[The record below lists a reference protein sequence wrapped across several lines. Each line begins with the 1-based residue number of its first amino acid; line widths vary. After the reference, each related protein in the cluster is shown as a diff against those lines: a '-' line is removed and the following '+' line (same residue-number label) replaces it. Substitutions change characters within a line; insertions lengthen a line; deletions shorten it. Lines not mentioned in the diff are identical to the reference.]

1 MVETTTAEQTER
13 VKCFDANLV
22 VKQGEAVLVRVS
34 RRCSRQI
41 SSFLDLRF
49 LSGRW
54 KLLKLIEVN
63 VTDSSFKNKKL
74 SFSVLDRTKKNNSS
88 FARTEILQVI
98 FDGSSCDLSGLSLV
112 T

>member
-74 SFSVLDRTKKNNSS
+74 SFSVLDPTKKEQFIVCTNRNCASY
-88 FARTEILQVI
+88 LMV
-98 FDGSSCDLSGLSLV
+98 LV
-112 T
+112 VTCRAYL

>member
-41 SSFLDLRF
+41 SSFEI

-63 VTDSSFKNKKL
+63 VTDSSLKNKKL
-74 SFSVLDRTKKNNSS
+74 SFSVLDRTKKEQFIVCTNRNCASY
-88 FARTEILQVI
+88 LMV
-98 FDGSSCDLSGLSLV
+98 LV
-112 T
+112 VTCRAYL